1 MGEKADNVVQAI
13 DIQQVLCVGLAKN
26 PDAIALIDYRKRY
39 TWYDLEKKSSALA
52 KSLLARSVFDIPLE
66 CLPNGNPAPP
76 YVAVGGNTPSNTKG
90 KDVIQWEWPGGV
102 PGLSKRRQQ
111 FCDHAVAVLGTP

>member
-52 KSLLARSVFDIPLE
+52 KSLLKYRT
-66 CLPNGNPAPP
+66 N
-76 YVAVGGNTPSNTKG
+76 
-90 KDVIQWEWPGGV
+90 
-102 PGLSKRRQQ
+102 KRPIEIK
-111 FCDHAVAVLGTP
+111 FPD